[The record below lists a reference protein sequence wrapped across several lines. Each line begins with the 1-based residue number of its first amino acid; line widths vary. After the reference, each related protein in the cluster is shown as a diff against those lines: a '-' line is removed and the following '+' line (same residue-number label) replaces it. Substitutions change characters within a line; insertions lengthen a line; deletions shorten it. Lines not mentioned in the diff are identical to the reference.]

1 MFRICLSSSVDLP
14 TVVYGFTYPRHW
26 IYLPSSPDLPTIVT
40 GFTYRHLRI
49 YLPSSPDL
57 PTAISRFTYHRLR
70 IYLPSSQ
77 IYLPLWDPCIGR
89 AFKNH
94 KTLLCLSFFHQLMFN
109 LLCLIR
115 IVPKRK
121 INLGPVYWKSPHS
134 NITKKFFVRF
144 IKWDH
149 NKDIFRV
156 YLARDRYRIV
166 LITDSLIWLH

>member
-1 MFRICLSSSVDLP
+1 MS
-14 TVVYGFTYPRHW
+14 GFTYSRLW
-26 IYLPSSPDLPTIVT
+26 IYLPSSLDLPKIIT
-40 GFTYRHLRI
+40 GFTYHCHWI

-57 PTAISRFTYHRLR
+57 PTAISKFTYHHLR

-121 INLGPVYWKSPHS
+121 INLGPVYWKSPHFS
-134 NITKKFFVRF
+134 ENGNFTAKIDVKSWNFHLNHHCKMCPVV
-144 IKWDH
+144 IAS
-149 NKDIFRV
+149 IFNGF
-156 YLARDRYRIV
+156 
-166 LITDSLIWLH
+166 

>member
-1 MFRICLSSSVDLP
+1 MLRIYLMSSPDFP
-14 TVVYGFTYPRHW
+14 TVISGFTDRRHW
-26 IYLPSSPDLPTIVT
+26 IYLPSSPDLATVISRFTYHHLQIYLPSSPDLPTIVT

-49 YLPSSPDL
+49 YLPSSLDL

-115 IVPKRK
+115 IVQKRK
-121 INLGPVYWKSPHS
+121 KNLGPMYWKSPNFS
-134 NITKKFFVRF
+134 
-144 IKWDH
+144 
-149 NKDIFRV
+149 FRH
-156 YLARDRYRIV
+156 AQIC
-166 LITDSLIWLH
+166 

>member
-1 MFRICLSSSVDLP
+1 MFRIYLPSSPDLP
-14 TVVYGFTYPRHW
+14 TVVYGFTYPCHW
-26 IYLPSSPDLPTIVT
+26 IYLRSSPDLPTIVT

-57 PTAISRFTYHRLR
+57 PTAISKFTYHHLR

-121 INLGPVYWKSPHS
+121 INLGPVYWKSP
-134 NITKKFFVRF
+134 
-144 IKWDH
+144 
-149 NKDIFRV
+149 NK
-156 YLARDRYRIV
+156 RYAIYSTWIIYV
-166 LITDSLIWLH
+166 LIIKIMYVSYF